1 MGATR
6 LLAVAGVVLAISG
19 ATVIVLAATA
29 PTPPQLPLSTERPM
43 SEESST
49 ELDPGQEHLPVE
61 DKSLRPLTA
70 LSPPREEAKDLV
82 PASSSEPAS
91 IDIPAIGVHS
101 EMQQVGLTAQHTLE
115 VPAPGPL
122 YDQAAWY
129 RLSAAPGA
137 IGTAIVVGHVDS
149 ARDGPSV
156 FYDLGKLRP
165 GDEVLITRRDGTVAA
180 FTVEAVRRYSKN
192 EFPTELVYGDSDF
205 AALRL
210 ITCGGSF
217 DRARRKY
224 VDNIVIFAALVG
236 SSRALPPSRAASRN

>member
-6 LLAVAGVVLAISG
+6 LLAVAGAVLAMSG

-29 PTPPQLPLSTERPM
+29 LTPPQLPLSTERPM
-43 SEESST
+43 PEGSST
-49 ELDPGQEHLPVE
+49 APGQEHLPVE
-61 DKSLRPLTA
+61 DKSLRLLTA
-70 LSPPREEAKDLV
+70 LSPPREEVEDPV
-82 PASSSEPAS
+82 PPSLSEPAS

-115 VPAPGPL
+115 VPAPGPF

-129 RLSAAPGA
+129 RHSAAPGA

-180 FTVEAVRRYSKN
+180 FTVEAVHRYSKN
-192 EFPTELVYGDSDF
+192 EFPTELVYGDSDH

-210 ITCGGSF
+210 ITCGGTF

-224 VDNIVIFAALVG
+224 VDNIVVFAALIG
-236 SSRALPPSRAASRN
+236 TRSLPPS